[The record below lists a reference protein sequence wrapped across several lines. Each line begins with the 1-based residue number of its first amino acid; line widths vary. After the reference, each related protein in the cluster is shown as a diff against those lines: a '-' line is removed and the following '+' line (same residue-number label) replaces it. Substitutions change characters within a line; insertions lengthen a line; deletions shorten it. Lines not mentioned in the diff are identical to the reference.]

1 MQSYKMYHQL
11 HRKDVINLKD
21 LFTGAEIARLSSQID
36 GLVEE
41 RRNHYINFLS
51 GLLRFKT
58 ISGARTSREEDDFR
72 AEISKCLSYL
82 EVESERLGMMFR
94 NYDNLAAVAELGVG
108 PGSTGSVGVAAH
120 IDVVPV
126 TNGWTHP
133 PFSGAVADGAIW
145 GRGAQDDK
153 GPVAAIFAA
162 LDAIRSL
169 ELEPLKDIRVL
180 IGTLEETDDWPD
192 VDLLR
197 EKGEIPDVTIVP
209 DGIFPIVNAEKGMAM
224 IEWRVSWEVASQN
237 NSEIEFVGLHSGERH
252 NMVPALATLKLRA
265 PDFQMESVAQK
276 LANKIVELR
285 ESTSAPEAELRYEAD
300 AGLPGWTLFSIQFKG
315 ESAHSAFP
323 ENGHNAAL
331 DALAF
336 LDMIDDI
343 NPGLQY
349 FARELRKRAGHLDG
363 SGFGISHHDEYSG
376 DTTINLGVIEFGA
389 GSGKAIFN
397 IRFPTGIDSPR
408 VRKSFAEVADEISN
422 QNRRISIHSRLR
434 GRVQEPL
441 YVSPD
446 EFPEFL
452 YTLQL
457 AYESITKR
465 QPNLTALSG
474 TTYSKGFPNA
484 VSFGPRDVQAGDPE
498 LAHEIDERVTIER
511 YIENVK
517 IYALALS
524 LLTMRVP

>member
-1 MQSYKMYHQL
+1 MYRRL
-11 HRKDVINLKD
+11 HRKDVVDLKE
-21 LFTGAEIARLSSQID
+21 LFADAQVARLSSQID
-36 GLVEE
+36 DLVEE

-58 ISGARTSREEDDFR
+58 ISGARTDREENEFKE
-72 AEISKCLSYL
+72 EISKCLTYL
-82 EVESERLGMMFR
+82 EVESDRLGMTFR
-94 NYDNLAAVAELGVG
+94 NYDDLAAVAELGVG
-108 PGSTGSVGVAAH
+108 PESTGSVGVAAH

-126 TNGWTHP
+126 TDGWTHP
-133 PFSGAVADGAIW
+133 PFSGTVTDGAIW

-153 GPVAAIFAA
+153 GPIAAVFAA
-162 LDAIRSL
+162 LDALTSL

-224 IEWRVSWEVASQN
+224 VEWRASWEVVSRSD
-237 NSEIEFVGLHSGERH
+237 SEIEFIGLQSGERH
-252 NMVPALATLKLRA
+252 NMVPAWATLKFRA
-265 PDFQMESVAQK
+265 PDFQRESVAQM
-276 LANKIVELR
+276 LADKIIELR
-285 ESTSAPEAELRYEAD
+285 DTTSAHEAELRYEAD
-300 AGLPGWTLFSIQFKG
+300 AGLPGWTLLNIRFKG

-323 ENGHNAAL
+323 ENGHSAAL

-336 LDMIDDI
+336 LDMIDDV
-343 NPGLQY
+343 NPGLQH
-349 FARELRKRAGHLDG
+349 FAHELRARASRLDG

-376 DTTINLGVIEFGA
+376 DTTINLGVIEFGSGA
-389 GSGKAIFN
+389 GKAIFN
-397 IRFPTGIDSPR
+397 IRFPTGVDSPK
-408 VRKSFAEVADEISN
+408 VRESFATAAKEIVDDSE
-422 QNRRISIHSRLR
+422 RRLSIDSRLR

-457 AYESITKR
+457 AYETTTGR
-465 QPNLTALSG
+465 PPNLKALSG

-511 YIENVK
+511 YIENIKV
-517 IYALALS
+517 YALALS
-524 LLTMRVP
+524 LLTLRIR